1 MHIRGNSARAMHIP
15 DEAICYTPSERY
27 QRLNQPA
34 IRVMMERA
42 VAAAQN
48 STPITSPSSQQL
60 GIMLGSPDQ
69 PQHLPKPGDILGQRY
84 RLTHRLGVGGYS
96 TVFAADDLLDGGSLA
111 VKILKT
117 QSVHNDPSA
126 LGRMRQ
132 EAELIKGIEHPNIL
146 RIYAFERHGPFAF
159 LVMEKLHGASLAHII
174 HEQGPAPTERVLAMT
189 RQMLSALHAAHTRRV
204 LHRDI
209 KPENILMCPTHGPER
224 EIAKL
229 VDFGLAKSFG
239 EQNFDDDLEITLV
252 KTKAGGFMGTP
263 RYTSPEQAV
272 GDPVGPYTD
281 LFSLGLVI
289 SEWLSGT
296 IRLKGDTHAELMRY
310 LVGPQPLDVSDCP
323 RAWQPWLAQLLDKEP
338 KRRFSSARQAMDALE
353 HILKHGAAPGGIQ
366 TESIDAYDLA
376 ASGYFADA
384 LQVDGPI
391 SFLDSDAPLELDLER
406 VAKTTPVKQVTSP
419 HMAALPAHLLGST
432 PQPQPP
438 GPPQHTPAPRP
449 GMLEQQ
455 SNPQLNVP
463 QAFQGTNPE
472 LQVPQAFHQTNPEL
486 RTPFQNPPGADS
498 TGLIEPAN
506 FAPPAREE
514 QGMSIGTII
523 IAGILSCLIVLS
535 LVLAILVITGS

>member
-1 MHIRGNSARAMHIP
+1 
-15 DEAICYTPSERY
+15 
-27 QRLNQPA
+27 
-34 IRVMMERA
+34 
-42 VAAAQN
+42 
-48 STPITSPSSQQL
+48 
-60 GIMLGSPDQ
+60 MLGSPDQ
-69 PQHLPKPGDILGQRY
+69 PQHLPKPGDLLGQRY

-96 TVFAADDLLDGGSLA
+96 TVFAADDLLDGGSIA

-146 RIYAFERHGPFAF
+146 KIYAFERHGPFAF
-159 LVMEKLHGASLAHII
+159 LVMEKLHGSSLARII

-189 RQMLSALHAAHTRRV
+189 RQMLGALHAAHSHRV

-224 EIAKL
+224 EVAKL

-239 EQNFDDDLEITLV
+239 EQDFDDDLEVTLV
-252 KTKAGGFMGTP
+252 KTKVGGFMGTP

-323 RAWQPWLAQLLDKEP
+323 RAWQPWLAQVLSKDP
-338 KRRFSSARQAMDALE
+338 KRRYASAQQALE
-353 HILKHGAAPGGIQ
+353 ALEYSLEHGGAPGGIQ
-366 TESIDAYDLA
+366 TEDFDAYDLA

-384 LQVDGPI
+384 LQIDGPI
-391 SFLDSDAPLELDLER
+391 SFLDSNAPLELDLER

-419 HMAALPAHLLGST
+419 HMAALPAHLLGE
-432 PQPQPP
+432 QAL
-438 GPPQHTPAPRP
+438 PPQHTPPPRP
-449 GMLEQQ
+449 GVLEQQ

-486 RTPFQNPPGADS
+486 RTPFHDTSSPDNAGI
-498 TGLIEPAN
+498 IEPEN
-506 FAPPAREE
+506 FAPPARGDA
-514 QGMSIGTII
+514 GMSIGTII

-535 LVLAILVITGS
+535 LVLAILVITGN